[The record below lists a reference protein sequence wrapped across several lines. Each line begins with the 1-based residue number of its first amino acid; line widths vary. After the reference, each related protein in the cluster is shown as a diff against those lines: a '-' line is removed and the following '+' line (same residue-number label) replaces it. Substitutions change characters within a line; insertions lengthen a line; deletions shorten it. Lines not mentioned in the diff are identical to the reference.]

1 MAPERPPESPSMN
14 RSLKDVA
21 SVYGKTM
28 EDKKRL
34 KTKGIIVLFFFSIC
48 SLLLYLVPF
57 AQWFLSSNSE
67 KNIMTKWK
75 NIYGKPH

>member
-34 KTKGIIVLFFFSIC
+34 KTKGIIVLFFFFYLFSSPVFSTIC
-48 SLLLYLVPF
+48 LMVF
-57 AQWFLSSNSE
+57 I
-67 KNIMTKWK
+67 K
-75 NIYGKPH
+75 